1 MDLKILEIASDTEN
15 NKNIKNYTHAAKSK
29 NPLCGDEIEIK
40 LVMKNEKLVDFGY
53 QGKSCVYCQAT
64 ASLLSKNLINSK
76 KNKIKELCD
85 YAKSFFNKEQES
97 IEKKWSFLGSP
108 SGNTHADNVS
118 KFVLKKANI
127 KYKSYDYQNNR
138 GSDERQFCWPGVDLP
153 VCSVMR
159 SKYAT
164 YKEYHTSG

>member
-15 NKNIKNYTHAAKSK
+15 HKNIKNYTHAAKSK

-40 LVMKNEKLVDFGY
+40 LVMKNEKLIDFGY

-97 IEKKWSFLGSP
+97 IEKKWSLLGKLFDKKNISRKECILLP
-108 SGNTHADNVS
+108 FNA
-118 KFVLKKANI
+118 LKKSI
-127 KYKSYDYQNNR
+127 
-138 GSDERQFCWPGVDLP
+138 
-153 VCSVMR
+153 
-159 SKYAT
+159 SK
-164 YKEYHTSG
+164 

>member
-15 NKNIKNYTHAAKSK
+15 NKNIKKYTHAAKSR
-29 NPLCGDEIEIK
+29 NPLCGDEIQIK
-40 LVMKNEKLVDFGY
+40 LVIKNEKLVDFGY

-97 IEKKWSFLGSP
+97 IEKKWSFLGKLFDKKNISRKECILLP
-108 SGNTHADNVS
+108 FNA
-118 KFVLKKANI
+118 LKKIVSN
-127 KYKSYDYQNNR
+127 
-138 GSDERQFCWPGVDLP
+138 
-153 VCSVMR
+153 
-159 SKYAT
+159 
-164 YKEYHTSG
+164 

>member
-76 KNKIKELCD
+76 KNKIDELCD
-85 YAKSFFNKEQES
+85 LSL
-97 IEKKWSFLGSP
+97 I
-108 SGNTHADNVS
+108 H
-118 KFVLKKANI
+118 I
-127 KYKSYDYQNNR
+127 
-138 GSDERQFCWPGVDLP
+138 
-153 VCSVMR
+153 
-159 SKYAT
+159 
-164 YKEYHTSG
+164 

>member
-15 NKNIKNYTHAAKSK
+15 NKNIKNYTHTAKSK

-76 KNKIKELCD
+76 KNKINELCD
-85 YAKSFFNKEQES
+85 YAKSFFNKKQES
-97 IEKKWSFLGSP
+97 IEKKWSFLGKLFDKKNISRKECILLP
-108 SGNTHADNVS
+108 FNA
-118 KFVLKKANI
+118 LKKSI
-127 KYKSYDYQNNR
+127 
-138 GSDERQFCWPGVDLP
+138 
-153 VCSVMR
+153 
-159 SKYAT
+159 SK
-164 YKEYHTSG
+164 